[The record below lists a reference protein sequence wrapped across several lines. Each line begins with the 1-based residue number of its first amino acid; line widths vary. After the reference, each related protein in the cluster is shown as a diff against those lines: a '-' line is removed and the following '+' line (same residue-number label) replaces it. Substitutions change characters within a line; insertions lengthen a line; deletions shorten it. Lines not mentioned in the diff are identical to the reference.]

1 VRIRIT
7 GGYSAYVSGILT
19 DANGE
24 DLSTITLKLA
34 LYADGVQPG
43 VQGSSEWKAPSV
55 TTYPTTGKAKVSL
68 LVHEGDYPVG
78 KYRLW
83 CLAVDSPEA
92 QPVMAGYDLI
102 QLV

>member
-1 VRIRIT
+1 MRIRIT

-19 DANGE
+19 DVNGE
-24 DLSTITLKLA
+24 DLSTATLKLA
-34 LYADGVQPG
+34 LYAEGVEPDTEN
-43 VQGSSEWKAPSV
+43 SATWKTPSAI
-55 TTYPTTGKAKVSL
+55 TYPTTGKAKASL
-68 LVHEGDYPVG
+68 LVTEGDYPVG

-92 QPVMAGYDLI
+92 QPVMAGYDVI